1 MPSMPIGAEFIP
13 YLELSLALLL
23 GMLIGVERS
32 IAHKEAGMRT
42 FGLVALGAC
51 FFTLMP
57 RLVGVDGGVD
67 GTIFDPF
74 RIAAAIITGIG
85 FLGGGLII
93 YDGELKGLTT
103 AAGLWVSAGVG
114 MAVGFG
120 LYTAAVFTTFLM
132 LIAFTAMW
140 YVERYIEGHIT
151 LRPLRKETEVVEEEV
166 VEHVD

>member
-1 MPSMPIGAEFIP
+1 MAIDPSLIP
-13 YLELSLALLL
+13 FLELSLALLL
-23 GMLIGVERS
+23 GMLIGIERS

-57 RLVGVDGGVD
+57 KLVGIDGGVG

-120 LYTAAVFTTFLM
+120 LYTAALFATFLM

-140 YVERYIEGHIT
+140 YVERYIEGRII
-151 LRPLRKETEVVEEEV
+151 LRPLAKETELVREDAGERI
-166 VEHVD
+166 D